1 MKRRQNDS
9 VWKSDCVYINHLCPG
24 RSAGVHSAVTGSKVV
39 GLEFFFRK
47 ICEAEL
53 KWSTSVLKT
62 TGCLSLKQEK
72 VKKKKKGK
80 HHGESWV
87 PEERAGEEKE
97 FCVMS
102 VFPAWATLICN
113 VMAHLLWGHSLAGGL
128 QGVHWEHLNMTGNRA
143 AVDAVEGYRWHFHNR
158 MTRTIVSFVFAIK
171 HLAGVHAASF

>member
-39 GLEFFFRK
+39 GLEFFFKK

-72 VKKKKKGK
+72 VKKKKKRKTSRGEL
-80 HHGESWV
+80 GSWRESWGR
-87 PEERAGEEKE
+87 ERILRNE
-97 FCVMS
+97 C
-102 VFPAWATLICN
+102 FPCLSYFD
-113 VMAHLLWGHSLAGGL
+113 M
-128 QGVHWEHLNMTGNRA
+128 
-143 AVDAVEGYRWHFHNR
+143 
-158 MTRTIVSFVFAIK
+158 
-171 HLAGVHAASF
+171 

>member
-39 GLEFFFRK
+39 GLEFFFKK

-72 VKKKKKGK
+72 VKKKKKENITG
-80 HHGESWV
+80 
-87 PEERAGEEKE
+87 RAGFLKRELGKRKN
-97 FCVMS
+97 S
-102 VFPAWATLICN
+102 A
-113 VMAHLLWGHSLAGGL
+113 
-128 QGVHWEHLNMTGNRA
+128 
-143 AVDAVEGYRWHFHNR
+143 
-158 MTRTIVSFVFAIK
+158 
-171 HLAGVHAASF
+171 